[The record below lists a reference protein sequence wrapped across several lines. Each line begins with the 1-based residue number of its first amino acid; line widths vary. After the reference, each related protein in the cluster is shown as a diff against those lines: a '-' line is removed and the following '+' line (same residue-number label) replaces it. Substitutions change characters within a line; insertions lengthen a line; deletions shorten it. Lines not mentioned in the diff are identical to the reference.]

1 MWNLIPND
9 RLFLDTKIAYITIK
23 RYEDV
28 ADNEIVKELK
38 KMKLLHLLSSYL
50 WIRIKMSK
58 PFQTSIGHF
67 SVVFHQFVLDKLF
80 DYHPMLLCKFKHKQV
95 KCEGNCTEYLQSH
108 GILRTISQRDAC
120 WGFLA
125 NSTYQQQ
132 LWRNRSQHKRQ
143 KRPTAC
149 SWPPSYSLVTVEE
162 K

>member
-9 RLFLDTKIAYITIK
+9 RLFLDTKIALITIK
-23 RYEDV
+23 PQDV
-28 ADNEIVKELK
+28 TDTEIVKEPN
-38 KMKLLHLLSSYL
+38 KMKLLHLLSTYH
-50 WIRIKMSK
+50 WIIIKMSK
-58 PFQTSIGHF
+58 PFQTSIGPF

-80 DYHPMLLCKFKHKQV
+80 DYHPMFLCKFKHRLNV
-95 KCEGNCTEYLQSH
+95 KAIALNNLQSH
-108 GILRTISQRDAC
+108 DILRTISQHSAC

-143 KRPTAC
+143 KRSTAC
-149 SWPPSYSLVTVEE
+149 SWPPSYSLVTVLE